1 MSDVAEYTIILFESD
16 IPELKEILEMSL
28 NLIFFHR
35 NLSNNDLEDAQGKL
49 TNITYV
55 KLKNETLCQEITNT
69 INEIEKIFS
78 QEPKLY
84 GYNISLSFFEKSEKR
99 DNPWERWNF
108 ISVMDK
114 KEDLSKKSEVK
125 DNTTN
130 SNIDKENKVR
140 EYMFKLIEKLNDK
153 GNHMPI
159 VDLND
164 NNLKNETFSHKFKTV
179 KVQNK
184 EEYLSLF
191 NNYMQKNQDDI
202 IVINI

>member
-55 KLKNETLCQEITNT
+55 KLKNEDLCQEITNT
-69 INEIEKIFS
+69 INELEKIFS

-84 GYNISLSFFEKSEKR
+84 GYNISLSFFEKTEKR

-130 SNIDKENKVR
+130 R
-140 EYMFKLIEKLNDK
+140 
-153 GNHMPI
+153 
-159 VDLND
+159 
-164 NNLKNETFSHKFKTV
+164 
-179 KVQNK
+179 
-184 EEYLSLF
+184 
-191 NNYMQKNQDDI
+191 NQYHH
-202 IVINI
+202 